1 MLKKRY
7 IKVYE
12 EQQELKSRML
22 QIIFLEYHNIKKT
35 IETYLP
41 LIVSQNFGAIQQYL
55 SHSQALAENV
65 GISYVIN
72 VLGVGAAMSAL
83 EIVSNYPND

>member
-7 IKVYE
+7 SKVYE
-12 EQQELKSRML
+12 EQQELKSRMH

-41 LIVSQNFGAIQQYL
+41 LIASQNFRVIRQYL
-55 SHSQALAENV
+55 SLYQALAENV
-65 GISYVIN
+65 GNSYVNN

-83 EIVSNYPND
+83 EIVLNYPDD